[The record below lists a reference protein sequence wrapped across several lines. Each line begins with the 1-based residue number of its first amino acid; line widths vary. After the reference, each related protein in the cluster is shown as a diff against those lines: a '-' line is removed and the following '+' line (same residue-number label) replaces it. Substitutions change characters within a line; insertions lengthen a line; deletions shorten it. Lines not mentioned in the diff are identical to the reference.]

1 MKETFRGFLSPS
13 FTQVPD
19 EFFDA
24 LLPSLSE
31 SELKVLLYIIRH
43 TIGLKKQKAS
53 ISIKQFQ
60 KGFPGTGQGMRDG
73 SQSSQ
78 ARGQFF
84 GKTAN
89 HLHRKNRGRIR
100 HENSQLIFNKCCL
113 LNEEFVEGKT
123 TCSLLLNEPPLI
135 VLPFPRLP
143 RGTQ

>member
-60 KGFPGTGQGMRDG
+60 KGFPGTDKGCGMEVKAVRRAVNSLEKRRIISIERTADESG
-73 SQSSQ
+73 M
-78 ARGQFF
+78 
-84 GKTAN
+84 KTAN
-89 HLHRKNRGRIR
+89 SYSIN
-100 HENSQLIFNKCCL
+100 
-113 LNEEFVEGKT
+113 VAY
-123 TCSLLLNEPPLI
+123 
-135 VLPFPRLP
+135 
-143 RGTQ
+143 